1 MFFKINIIFLLLF
14 FFNINN
20 YIMIKKQNKKKKTI
34 KKKTIK
40 KTNNIQKMI
49 CLHPRTFK
57 TPTFFIKYY
66 LIFLHIMVLN

>member
-1 MFFKINIIFLLLF
+1 
-14 FFNINN
+14 
-20 YIMIKKQNKKKKTI
+20 MIKKQNKKKKTI

-49 CLHPRTFK
+49 RLHPRTFK